1 MMVPETVLRH
11 KSKDATVSGRTVTR
25 YDAAL
30 PEAIIDSAV
39 EQNQPSILVRD
50 SMPVDAGNDTF
61 VAHKWGRIDKV
72 ASDKRIKTPRNLTN
86 VSSLGNT
93 YAAMDEDA
101 TESAVFPEKDIEG
114 AQGETAPETY
124 KQAVQNSAWRE
135 SMMNEIR
142 ALRNRGCWR
151 IVQTPRGARL
161 IKSKYVYKLKKDWL
175 GKVIK
180 RKSRLVVQGF
190 LQQEGV
196 DYGETYAPVAK
207 AATFRLM
214 LALTKAKKLHLHQLD
229 VDSAF
234 PYADLEE
241 DVYMTPPPGM
251 EVDEGFCLKLLKS
264 LYGLKQAPR
273 NWHKLVVEH
282 IKSIGFK
289 QCVLDNCL
297 FVKNIGEEI
306 YLISLYV
313 DDILIAGTDLQE
325 VKRIKQQFTDHFEM
339 KDMGELNYYL
349 GMKIT
354 RTDDFIKL
362 DQAGYVREILEKYKH
377 LLRGLETKTVNTPME
392 RELKLRKLE
401 SATMT
406 PGQQAYVSKFPYQ
419 NLVGALLYLAI
430 NTRPDIAYS
439 VGVLARFNTNPN
451 FRACK
456 AIIRLL
462 LYLRGTP
469 DVGIQFTGKSLNIF
483 GYSDADWAGDLDSR
497 RSTTGYVVYAAG
509 GPIAWQ
515 SRLQTT
521 VAVSTMEAEY
531 MSAFGAIQELIW
543 IKGVLSEIGIQLV
556 DPITLHMDAK
566 SAIALAKNPMHH
578 KRSKHIDIKYHW
590 LREHTYENGTVN
602 LEHCS
607 TEDMVADMM
616 TKALGFDLHA
626 RHAKNS
632 TGYGDV

>member
-1 MMVPETVLRH
+1 M
-11 KSKDATVSGRTVTR
+11 
-25 YDAAL
+25 
-30 PEAIIDSAV
+30 
-39 EQNQPSILVRD
+39 
-50 SMPVDAGNDTF
+50 
-61 VAHKWGRIDKV
+61 
-72 ASDKRIKTPRNLTN
+72 
-86 VSSLGNT
+86 
-93 YAAMDEDA
+93 
-101 TESAVFPEKDIEG
+101 
-114 AQGETAPETY
+114 
-124 KQAVQNSAWRE
+124 
-135 SMMNEIR
+135 
-142 ALRNRGCWR
+142 
-151 IVQTPRGARL
+151 VQTPHGARL

-175 GKVIK
+175 GKVTK

-190 LQQEGV
+190 LQREGV

-241 DVYMTPPPGM
+241 DVFMTPPPGM

-313 DDILIAGTDLQE
+313 DDILIAGSDLQE
-325 VKRIKQQFTDHFEM
+325 VKRIKQQFTNHFEM

-377 LLRGLETKTVNTPME
+377 LLRGLDSKRANTPME
-392 RELKLRKLE
+392 RDLKLRKSENE
-401 SATMT
+401 SMT
-406 PGQQAYVSKFPYQ
+406 PSQREYVSKFPYQ

-430 NTRPDIAYS
+430 NTRPDISYT
-439 VGVLARFNTNPN
+439 VGVLARFNQYPN

-456 AIIRLL
+456 ALIRAL
-462 LYLRGTP
+462 LYLRETP
-469 DVGIQFTGKSLNIF
+469 DVEIQFTGKSLDIF

-556 DPITLHMDAK
+556 DPITLRMDAK

-607 TEDMVADMM
+607 TEEMVADMM
-616 TKALGFDLHA
+616 TKALAFDLHA

-632 TGYGDV
+632 TGYGEV

>member
-1 MMVPETVLRH
+1 MDT
-11 KSKDATVSGRTVTR
+11 
-25 YDAAL
+25 
-30 PEAIIDSAV
+30 EA
-39 EQNQPSILVRD
+39 E
-50 SMPVDAGNDTF
+50 
-61 VAHKWGRIDKV
+61 
-72 ASDKRIKTPRNLTN
+72 SD
-86 VSSLGNT
+86 
-93 YAAMDEDA
+93 
-101 TESAVFPEKDIEG
+101 VFPEKDKDG
-114 AQGETAPETY
+114 DNGEVAPELY
-124 KQAVQNSAWRE
+124 KDAVNSAEWRE
-135 SMMNEIR
+135 SMMNEVR

-151 IVQTPRGARL
+151 VVPTPHGVRL
-161 IKSKYVYKLKKDWL
+161 IKSKYVYKLKKDWT
-175 GKVIK
+175 GKVTK

-190 LQQEGV
+190 LQREGV

-234 PYADLEE
+234 PYADLAE
-241 DVYMTPPPGM
+241 DVFMTPPPGM
-251 EVDEGFCLKLLKS
+251 EIDEGFCLKLLKS

-273 NWHKLVVEH
+273 NWHKLVVEL
-282 IKSIGFK
+282 IKSMGFK

-297 FVKNIGEEI
+297 FVKHIGEEI

-313 DDILIAGTDLQE
+313 DDILIAGTDLNE
-325 VKRIKQQFTDHFEM
+325 VARIKQQFTDRFEM

-354 RTDDFIKL
+354 RSDDYIKL
-362 DQAGYVREILEKYKH
+362 DQAGYLRDVLEKYGY
-377 LLRGLETKTVNTPME
+377 LLRGLEEKKVNTPME
-392 RELKLRKLE
+392 RELKLRKFE
-401 SATMT
+401 KDSMT
-406 PGQQAYVSKFPYQ
+406 PSQREYVSKFPYQ

-430 NTRPDIAYS
+430 NTRPDISYA
-439 VGVLARFNTNPN
+439 VGVLARFNTYPN

-456 AIIRLL
+456 ALIRVL
-462 LYLRGTP
+462 LYLKGTP
-469 DVGIQFTGKSLNIF
+469 DVGIQFTGDLLDLF

-531 MSAFGAIQELIW
+531 MAAFGAIQELIW

-556 DPITLHMDAK
+556 DPITLLMDAK

-590 LREHTYENGTVN
+590 LREHTYENGTID

-607 TEDMVADMM
+607 TEDMVTDMM